1 MHIQKTHHTCGEEC
15 KRTVGSLIWSSES
28 PHRPAPSIASLAP
41 QAKTFFLL
49 NKSWPHLLFPKVFF
63 FSTHTYSTSNWLVN
77 RKGER
82 SHRFQSCS
90 FLSIDQRGGIKLK
103 SRIQHP
109 RDWIRQR
116 CWTYILRKTQTFVE
130 WDICKWQQLVT
141 ISSWLYKQCGTPTP
155 PHPINSSL
163 SLYHVFASKEEMGS
177 WKIWTKIHSFFQL
190 TCM

>member
-90 FLSIDQRGGIKLK
+90 FLSIDQRGGGGGSNWNQEFNIHVIGLGKDVELTYWERLK
-103 SRIQHP
+103 PLSSE
-109 RDWIRQR
+109 
-116 CWTYILRKTQTFVE
+116 TYAN
-130 WDICKWQQLVT
+130 D
-141 ISSWLYKQCGTPTP
+141 
-155 PHPINSSL
+155 SSL
-163 SLYHVFASKEEMGS
+163 
-177 WKIWTKIHSFFQL
+177 
-190 TCM
+190 